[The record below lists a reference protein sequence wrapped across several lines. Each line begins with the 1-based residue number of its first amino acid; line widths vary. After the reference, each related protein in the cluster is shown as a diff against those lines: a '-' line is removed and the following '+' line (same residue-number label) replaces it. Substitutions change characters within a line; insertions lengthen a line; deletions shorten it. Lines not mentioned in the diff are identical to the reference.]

1 MLRYAP
7 AEFLESVYQRM
18 VRPILPTPL
27 LRLLA
32 RLRGYPYYPP
42 VGRIR
47 FGDLHRLKPISEWF
61 GYDRG
66 LPIDRYYIERFLE
79 AHTDDIRGRVL
90 EIGDSTYTQ
99 RFGGDRVSKGDV
111 FHVEEGNPQATFIGD
126 LTSAEHVPSN
136 AFDCAV
142 ITQTLHLIYDIQ
154 PALNTLYR
162 ILKPGGVLLA
172 TVPGI
177 SQISRDKW
185 SKSWYWSFTTLSM
198 RRLLEEKFPS
208 EGVMVEA
215 RGNVLTATAF
225 LQGIATGELQ
235 SEELDYHDDQYELL
249 ITVRAVKPLTEEI
262 T

>member
-1 MLRYAP
+1 
-7 AEFLESVYQRM
+7 
-18 VRPILPTPL
+18 
-27 LRLLA
+27 
-32 RLRGYPYYPP
+32 
-42 VGRIR
+42 
-47 FGDLHRLKPISEWF
+47 
-61 GYDRG
+61 
-66 LPIDRYYIERFLE
+66 
-79 AHTDDIRGRVL
+79 
-90 EIGDSTYTQ
+90 
-99 RFGGDRVSKGDV
+99 
-111 FHVEEGNPQATFIGD
+111 
-126 LTSAEHVPSN
+126 
-136 AFDCAV
+136 
-142 ITQTLHLIYDIQ
+142 
-154 PALNTLYR
+154 
-162 ILKPGGVLLA
+162 LKPGGVLLA

-215 RGNVLTATAF
+215 QGNVLTATAF